1 MKIVIL
7 RKSNQLGT
15 TANIMVKGM
24 SMMRYNFIWDRDIKH
39 YAYEPKNQK
48 EVDDIFLTQGKLY
61 RHMYFS
67 VVMDTVQD
75 EPERKLV
82 KEGMIK
88 QSLAEA
94 EVETTKPKAKSKKSK
109 AKQPVE
115 KETLAA

>member
-75 EPERKLV
+75 EPEIPEARLV

-94 EVETTKPKAKSKKSK
+94 EVASTKPKAKGRN
-109 AKQPVE
+109 KQPVE
-115 KETLAA
+115 KELEPA